1 MKSWS
6 TEQANGGSICV
17 QKVFSI
23 KRPNYCDITVV
34 AESGVFQHLNAFLT
48 DVINFVTHAE
58 VHLV

>member
-1 MKSWS
+1 LK
-6 TEQANGGSICV
+6 NGTSETT
-17 QKVFSI
+17 SLH
-23 KRPNYCDITVV
+23 DITVV

>member
-34 AESGVFQHLNAFLT
+34 AESDVLQHASTLH
-48 DVINFVTHAE
+48 IKISVTRVE
-58 VHLV
+58 VHPL